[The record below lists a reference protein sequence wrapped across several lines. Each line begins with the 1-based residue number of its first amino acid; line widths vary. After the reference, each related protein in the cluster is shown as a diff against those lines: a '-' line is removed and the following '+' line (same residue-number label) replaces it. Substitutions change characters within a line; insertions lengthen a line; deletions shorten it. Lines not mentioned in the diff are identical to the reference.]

1 MAFEIPGFSMSL
13 EASGDLS
20 AAQFHCV
27 EVDSNGQVTVANA
40 AGESVFGILQNKPT
54 AQGVAASIMKDGVS
68 KVVAGA
74 AITAGALVQTN
85 GAGRVVVVGSGDFV
99 VGRALDS
106 VGADGEI
113 VSIGLGENHR
123 TA

>member
-40 AGESVFGILQNKPT
+40 AGESVFGILQNNPN

-68 KVVAGA
+68 KCVAGA
-74 AITAGALVQTN
+74 AVVAGNLVQTN
-85 GAGRVVVVGSGDFV
+85 ASGRVIPVASGDFV